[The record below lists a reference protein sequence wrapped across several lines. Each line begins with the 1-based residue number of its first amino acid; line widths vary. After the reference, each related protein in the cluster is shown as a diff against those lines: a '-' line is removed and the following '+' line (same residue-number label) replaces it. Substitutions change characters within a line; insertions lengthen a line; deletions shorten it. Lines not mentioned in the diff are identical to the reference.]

1 MFGPW
6 VDCALWVTIHFSP
19 FCSNPAL
26 PGRGPECCS
35 QAVWHL
41 AGRHFTNTFQVL
53 GNSDASSRVL
63 GLLVCYESTTPSCVS
78 GPRPLCPFAP
88 SLWGIS
94 VMVFCLGLS
103 VLRLVFLSQGE
114 LRYSAGTLRADIRGL
129 LVFVQT
135 RVSWD
140 GLQAGPGAPLQPS
153 SWQAYRGLIS
163 LMNPDEIPPAF
174 MDECLNARVPNSP
187 KQKLILERK
196 SFHCKAPE

>member
-1 MFGPW
+1 MIVGSLHHVWAMSGLCP
-6 VDCALWVTIHFSP
+6 LGHHSLFSFLLQP
-19 FCSNPAL
+19 CIARQRP
-26 PGRGPECCS
+26 
-35 QAVWHL
+35 
-41 AGRHFTNTFQVL
+41 
-53 GNSDASSRVL
+53 RVL
-63 GLLVCYESTTPSCVS
+63 QPGSLASGWQTFHQHISSSWQFGCLKQGLGPPSLLRIHHSQLCFWPS
-78 GPRPLCPFAP
+78 PLCPFAP

-129 LVFVQT
+129 VVFVQT

-163 LMNPDEIPPAF
+163 LMTPDEIPPAF

-187 KQKLILERK
+187 KQKLIL
-196 SFHCKAPE
+196 